1 MDSLKNNHKFV
12 LYHDLLL
19 NVLLYSVVLG
29 FFNDYTNLINTKSY
43 SITFFTAFV
52 LALLVYPTFKLKS
65 YLAKHFKSRNQKIAL
80 VFSVWAV
87 MFTSKFLFLWVL
99 DIIFGSYLEISGF
112 LGLII
117 IIVTA
122 TVLQK
127 VVDYFYRKFYQE
139 VV

>member
-1 MDSLKNNHKFV
+1 MDSLKNNQKFV
-12 LYHDLLL
+12 LYHGLLL

-29 FFNDYTNLINTKSY
+29 FFNDYTNLISTKSY
-43 SITFFTAFV
+43 SMTFFAAFV

-80 VFSVWAV
+80 VLSVWAV

-99 DIIFGSYLEISGF
+99 GILFGSYLEIYGF

-127 VVDYFYRKFYQE
+127 IVDYFYQRFSNQAP
-139 VV
+139 